1 MNPKTR
7 KRLLTL
13 VKWCISFLILGWL
26 YYQARQEDQFDAL
39 WASQKHYGWLVFA
52 LLAGL
57 ATFMISFFRWFIL
70 VRALDL
76 EFTYWD
82 AVRLGFLGNLMN
94 LISIG
99 VLGGDAIKSVFLARK
114 LPGRAPEAV
123 ATVIFDRAI
132 GLLAMFSFAS
142 VAYLLTD
149 FSAIQIPEGEEGKLA
164 LEALRLV
171 CNATIVFTL
180 LGFTALGVMFFTPR
194 FHKTSLYKRIA
205 RIKSVGPLFARLVSV
220 VLAYRRHSG
229 AVVLAFG
236 LSLLVNVGFALSLF
250 GVATGL
256 FDNNPTLA
264 EHFVITPI
272 AMVANAVPLPGGLGG
287 MEAAVAFLYQA
298 FSSSEITN
306 HGFIVAL
313 GFRVVLLSIAGIGL
327 IIYLFDKKE
336 VAELSAS
343 DRPV

>member
-1 MNPKTR
+1 MNSKKR
-7 KRLLTL
+7 KHLLTL

-26 YYQARQEDQFDAL
+26 YYQARQEDQFEAL
-39 WASQKHYGWLVFA
+39 WASQKHYGWLAFA
-52 LLAGL
+52 LIVGL
-57 ATFMISFFRWFIL
+57 ATFLISFLRWYVL

-76 EFTYWD
+76 KFTYWD

-94 LISIG
+94 LVSIG

-164 LEALRLV
+164 LDALRWV
-171 CNATIVFTL
+171 CNVTILLTL
-180 LGFTALGVMFFTPR
+180 AGFTVLGILFFTPR
-194 FHKTSLYKRIA
+194 FHKTSFYKRIV
-205 RIKSVGPLFARLVSV
+205 RIRSLGPLFARLVSV

-229 AVVLAFG
+229 AVVVAFG
-236 LSLLVNVGFALSLF
+236 LSLLINVGFALSLY

-256 FDNNPTLA
+256 FDNNPTLI

-272 AMVANAVPLPGGLGG
+272 AMVANALPLPGGLGG
-287 MEAAVAFLYQA
+287 MEAAVAFFYRA
-298 FSSSEITN
+298 FSSSEVTD

-336 VAELSAS
+336 VAELSSAES
-343 DRPV
+343 AA